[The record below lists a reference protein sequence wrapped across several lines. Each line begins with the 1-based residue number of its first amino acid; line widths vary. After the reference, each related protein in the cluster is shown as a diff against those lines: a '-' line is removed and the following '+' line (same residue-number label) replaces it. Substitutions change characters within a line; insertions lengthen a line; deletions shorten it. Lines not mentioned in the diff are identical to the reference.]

1 MKKITASTLLSLFCI
16 GVYAQNNAYYGTY
29 AGPIGPNKNALQ
41 RATAI
46 GINAKVSADDALV
59 LGDTTLVKVGIGL
72 SNPQYRLDVK
82 GVFNMRV
89 AYNQP
94 SMKINDRNFLE
105 LDNQGQF
112 VLNEFKIKYANEGLW
127 SDKVFEKNYPLM
139 PLSEVKTYIEE
150 NQHLP
155 NFPSANEVVENGIV
169 VNQMVSKLLE
179 KVEELTLY
187 TLKQQEEIDALKK
200 QLATMK

>member
-1 MKKITASTLLSLFCI
+1 MKKIVITIFLTIFCLNLF
-16 GVYAQNNAYYGTY
+16 AQENSYFGQY
-29 AGPIGPNKNALQ
+29 AGPIGPNKTSLQ

-46 GINAKVSADDALV
+46 GVNAKVSSDDALV

-89 AYNQP
+89 AYNSP
-94 SMKINDRNFLE
+94 SLKINDRNFLE

-127 SDKVFEKNYPLM
+127 SDKVFEKNYHLM
-139 PLSEVKTYIEE
+139 PLTEVSEFISK

-155 NFPSANEVVENGIV
+155 NVPSAKDVVQEGVSMNE
-169 VNQMVSKLLE
+169 MVSKLLE
-179 KVEELTLY
+179 KIEELTLY
-187 TLKQQEEIDALKK
+187 TIQQQKEIDALKNVLK
-200 QLATMK
+200 

>member
-1 MKKITASTLLSLFCI
+1 MKRIYFILFFAFVEI
-16 GVYAQNNAYYGTY
+16 SSFAQNTSYFGTY
-29 AGPIGPNKNALQ
+29 AGPIGPNKDNLQ
-41 RATAI
+41 RAGAL
-46 GINAKVSADDALV
+46 GVNAKVSVDDALV

-89 AYNQP
+89 AYNAP

-127 SDKVFEKNYPLM
+127 SDKVFEKNYTLM
-139 PLSEVKTYIEE
+139 PLTEVSDFIDM

-155 NFPSANEVVENGIV
+155 NVPSAKEVVKEGVSMND
-169 VNQMVSKLLE
+169 MVSKLLE
-179 KVEELTLY
+179 KIEELTLY
-187 TLKQQEEIDALKK
+187 TIQQQKEIDALKSSIQK
-200 QLATMK
+200 

>member
-1 MKKITASTLLSLFCI
+1 MKKIIITLILTIFYLSLS
-16 GVYAQNNAYYGTY
+16 AQENSYFGQY
-29 AGPIGPNKNALQ
+29 AGPIGPNKTSLQ

-46 GINAKVSADDALV
+46 GVNAKVSADDALV

-89 AYNQP
+89 AYNSP
-94 SMKINDRNFLE
+94 SLKINDRNFLE
-105 LDNQGQF
+105 LDNKGQF

-127 SDKVFEKNYPLM
+127 SDKVFEKNYQLM
-139 PLSEVKTYIEE
+139 PLSEVSEFISK

-155 NFPSANEVVENGIV
+155 NVPSAKDVVKEGVSMNE
-169 VNQMVSKLLE
+169 MVSKLLE
-179 KVEELTLY
+179 KIEELTLY
-187 TLKQQEEIDALKK
+187 TLQQQKEIDALKEA
-200 QLATMK
+200 LN

>member
-1 MKKITASTLLSLFCI
+1 MKKIIITLILTIFYLSLS
-16 GVYAQNNAYYGTY
+16 AQENSYFGQY
-29 AGPIGPNKNALQ
+29 AGPIGPNKTSLQ

-46 GINAKVSADDALV
+46 GVNAKVSADDALV

-89 AYNQP
+89 AYNSP
-94 SMKINDRNFLE
+94 SLKINDRNFLE
-105 LDNQGQF
+105 LDNKGQF

-127 SDKVFEKNYPLM
+127 SDKVFEKNYQLM
-139 PLSEVKTYIEE
+139 PLSEVSEFISK

-155 NFPSANEVVENGIV
+155 NIPSAKDVVKEGVSMNE
-169 VNQMVSKLLE
+169 MVSKLLE
-179 KVEELTLY
+179 KIEELTLY
-187 TLKQQEEIDALKK
+187 TLQQQKEIDALKEA
-200 QLATMK
+200 LN